1 MDIKFYKLK
10 LNEKQLNKTL
20 NEPIATIS
28 GHFRTIFDSLNLQIE
43 LKYEAYKNIISTN
56 YLSLQIENDIS
67 RYFFVRNKKI
77 NNGLLIL
84 ECYEDVLM
92 TYKDDIKKSGG
103 IAIRSNNGSFY
114 LPDELIKKD
123 TKVTWQF
130 RKLGNGLQAGNSYI
144 LILGGKA

>member
-1 MDIKFYKLK
+1 MYIKFYKLK

-20 NEPIATIS
+20 NSPIAAIS

-43 LKYEAYKNIISTN
+43 LKYEDYKNIISAN
-56 YLSLQIENDIS
+56 YLSLQIENDIM
-67 RYFFVRNKKI
+67 RYYFIRNKKI
-77 NNGLLIL
+77 NNGILIL
-84 ECYEDVLM
+84 ECYEDVLF

-103 IAIRSNNGSFY
+103 IAIRSSNGSFY

-130 RKLGNGLQAGNSYI
+130 RKLGNGLQVGNSYI